1 MLSNKKNVLLYHTIS
16 PCFHHFSILKI
27 AELFT
32 KKEKQKKELC
42 DHIPTI
48 GLHESSV

>member
-1 MLSNKKNVLLYHTIS
+1 MLSNKKNVLLYYRIS

-32 KKEKQKKELC
+32 KKGKKKELC
-42 DHIPTI
+42 DQW
-48 GLHESSV
+48 S